1 MVDLTSFIM
10 GVGLVLGALGVGVM
24 VMMVIQINKL
34 KNKCKQLEEVQ
45 GHIFN
50 DINRI
55 DESIN
60 RRIDGEIDRTDR
72 LFTET
77 NRFINENISNV
88 YRNMDS
94 RLDKLTSKLTSPVGD
109 KVVLKD

>member
-50 DINRI
+50 DINRT

-94 RLDKLTSKLTSPVGD
+94 RLDKLSSKLTSPVGD

>member
-10 GVGLVLGALGVGVM
+10 GIGLVLGALGVGVM
-24 VMMVIQINKL
+24 IMMVIQINKL

-60 RRIDGEIDRTDR
+60 RRIDGEIERTDR

-77 NRFINENISNV
+77 NRFISENISNV
-88 YRNMDS
+88 YRSMDS
-94 RLDKLTSKLTSPVGD
+94 RLDRLTSKLTSPVGD

>member
-10 GVGLVLGALGVGVM
+10 GIGLVLGVLGVGVM
-24 VMMVIQINKL
+24 VMMVIQIHKL

-50 DINRI
+50 DINRT

-60 RRIDGEIDRTDR
+60 RRIDGEIGRTDR

-77 NRFINENISNV
+77 NRFVSENIGDV

-94 RLDKLTSKLTSPVGD
+94 RLDRLTSKLTSPVGD

>member
-1 MVDLTSFIM
+1 MVDLTSFVM
-10 GVGLVLGALGVGVM
+10 GIGLVLGALGVGVM

-50 DINRI
+50 DINRT

-60 RRIDGEIDRTDR
+60 RRIDGEIGRTDR

-77 NRFINENISNV
+77 NRFITENFECV

-94 RLDKLTSKLTSPVGD
+94 RLDRLTSKLTSPVGD

>member
-94 RLDKLTSKLTSPVGD
+94 RLDKLTSKLTSPVVD